1 METDIVI
8 AVVVTTVLVLL
19 LVGGIM
25 ASFFFVARQRYRQGL
40 QLAEQKLL
48 FERELRTVET
58 EVTESIMNQFA
69 RELHDNIG
77 QLLTALHIQVENLK
91 LDHPQM
97 TESFKPSEI
106 YITEIN
112 QQLRLLSRTLNNDYI
127 GHIGLLGALQVE
139 VNRLNSLKRLT
150 VHFQAASGPSNLEK
164 NQELMVFR
172 IFQEISQNALRHAK
186 AKNLYVK
193 AVTGDGDFL
202 LEIRDDGQGFDT
214 AAVMASDRSSGLRNI
229 AKRAELAGLSLR
241 IESSAGNGSLFII
254 KKRDKLG

>member
-1 METDIVI
+1 
-8 AVVVTTVLVLL
+8 
-19 LVGGIM
+19 M